1 MNGRMEHKIKNEK
14 SIDVLLADLP
24 EEVRQ
29 YYFSRSTSKEST
41 GSLNYIYKIKKFLKF
56 INEDTKSINVRE
68 ITESDV
74 TRFLHSIEQTTDHDG
89 NIRETSFSYR
99 KQNHSILNSFFE
111 YLRKRRIIAE
121 NPMDCIERPS
131 NKDIIKREKLDM
143 LDIRFLLEGVEKGA
157 GTKHM
162 MHRQEAWMLRDKAII
177 TLLALTGMRKTALT
191 EINLEDIDFYNDTI
205 SVIDKRHKKHIYKM
219 NEMMK
224 QVLQD
229 WIADREIK
237 IQEHHTKTDTTA
249 VFISSQR
256 KRMVPA
262 SIDPIVKKYSLEIL
276 GRELSPH
283 KLRAAFCTILY
294 ERTHDIEFVR
304 RAVGHS
310 YVETTQRYIVDDDS
324 AREETASIMTKL
336 FG

>member
-14 SIDVLLADLP
+14 SIDILLADLP

-29 YYFSRSTSKEST
+29 YCFSRSTSKEST

-89 NIRETSFSYR
+89 NVRETSFSYR

-111 YLRKRRIIAE
+111 YLRKRRIITE

-143 LDIRFLLEGVEKGA
+143 FDIRFLLEGVEKGV

-191 EINLEDIDFYNDTI
+191 EINLEDIDFYD
-205 SVIDKRHKKHIYKM
+205 
-219 NEMMK
+219 
-224 QVLQD
+224 
-229 WIADREIK
+229 
-237 IQEHHTKTDTTA
+237 
-249 VFISSQR
+249 VF
-256 KRMVPA
+256 
-262 SIDPIVKKYSLEIL
+262 Y
-276 GRELSPH
+276 
-283 KLRAAFCTILY
+283 
-294 ERTHDIEFVR
+294 
-304 RAVGHS
+304 
-310 YVETTQRYIVDDDS
+310 YIIGS
-324 AREETASIMTKL
+324 
-336 FG
+336 